1 LALFCVMIFQ
11 YFGLTDILKCVI
23 SASAAQSSQL
33 CDMRKACRILLLTT
47 LCVACIACKAGELGI
62 L

>member
-1 LALFCVMIFQ
+1 MIFQ